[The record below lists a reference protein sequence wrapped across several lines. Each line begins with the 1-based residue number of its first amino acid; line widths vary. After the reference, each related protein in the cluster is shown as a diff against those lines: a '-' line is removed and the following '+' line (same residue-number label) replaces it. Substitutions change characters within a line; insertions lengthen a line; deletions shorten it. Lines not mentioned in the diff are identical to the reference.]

1 MRRDATPA
9 ERKLWN
15 ALRNSRLNVGKFRR
29 QVPIGRYIADF
40 YCTEAK
46 LAVEVDGVTHA
57 VPKDDAARTA
67 WLNTQGIHVIRF
79 LNSEVIENV
88 DGVIWV
94 VAETIRNRMKH
105 QC

>member
-15 ALRNSRLNVGKFRR
+15 GLRNSRLNVGKFRR

-46 LAVEVDGVTHA
+46 LVIEVDGITHSEPA
-57 VPKDDAARTA
+57 DDATRTA

-79 LNSEVIENV
+79 WNNEIMENL
-88 DGVIWV
+88 DGVIWKV
-94 VAETIRNRMKH
+94 SETVRSRLERR
-105 QC
+105 C